1 MEEFV
6 LTLVYCLNDCD
17 WRRVLGKILD
27 CEITTLTLEL
37 YIFFGIIFGVVFI
50 FAKSFFN
57 FRSE

>member
-1 MEEFV
+1 M
-6 LTLVYCLNDCD
+6 LILVDCLNDCD

-37 YIFFGIIFGVVFI
+37 DIFFGMILGVVFI